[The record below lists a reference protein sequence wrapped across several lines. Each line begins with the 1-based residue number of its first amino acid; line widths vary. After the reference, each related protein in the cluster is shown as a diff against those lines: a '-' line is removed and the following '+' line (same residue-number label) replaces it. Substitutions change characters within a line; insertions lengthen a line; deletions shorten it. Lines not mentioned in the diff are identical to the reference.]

1 METSTKKEVIQQEI
15 KMYDNTSYL
24 LSLRMRIAKKIE
36 DKSMEANIENEMIR
50 CEKSLDVLHEE
61 LKSLDRIS

>member
-61 LKSLDRIS
+61 LKSLDRV